1 MMTEAI
7 LFSEKQR
14 FNQWWFWLIVLAVI
28 GIPIF
33 PILQNGLKH
42 NYNWQQYLNS
52 NNIMAVI
59 LPVLILFFLLMNRLE
74 TQITPA
80 GIKVRYFPFHLR
92 YKSFSK
98 KSIGL
103 AYVRTYESIAEYGGW
118 GLRLGLFGR
127 GKAYNIAGNKGI
139 QLVFTDGSK
148 LLIGTQKPDE
158 ADAVLQKAGYLK
170 AELY

>member
-1 MMTEAI
+1 MAI
-7 LFSEKQR
+7 
-14 FNQWWFWLIVLAVI
+14 
-28 GIPIF
+28 
-33 PILQNGLKH
+33 
-42 NYNWQQYLNS
+42 
-52 NNIMAVI
+52 I

-74 TQITPA
+74 TQITTT

-92 YKSFSK
+92 YKLYPK
-98 KSIGL
+98 KIIGL
-103 AYVRTYESIAEYGGW
+103 AYVRTYEPIAEYGGW

-127 GKAYNIAGNKGI
+127 GKAYNIVGNKGI